1 MSWAARVG
9 NIELAERLL
18 TTSASSATAYSRTD
32 NQLSAFMS
40 SALAKYEDF
49 LVKNVSTITSVEST
63 LRSITWFLPGRF
75 KDAELASEALSALL
89 NVTNL
94 YHDTL
99 LAKIIQNDPK
109 WKPILP
115 LPLHTRYTRAWCNK
129 DNIYKWVA
137 RALELIRFTQLL
149 IEMGMRRKLS
159 DKNRWRGIV
168 FIEAVKITRR
178 PLVSP
183 PIPERDL
190 DPASLPPSSIHSS
203 PTLAPTPPP
212 SSPPATPDH
221 LKNNHVPLEPNSLML
236 TPPPPDRSDTSVE
249 DYLLP
254 KALTTSS
261 VRPSL
266 QLIHPFTSIKD
277 WIAEVVY
284 IIRPL
289 IYVTVLRTNTHRDR
303 ALVTAFTLDLLSRSL
318 RRAPSSSPSVE
329 HDEYAAR
336 DRDLAWYLLR
346 GSVWDLYTR
355 PRLESLVEKT
365 AQVPLLGLI
374 GAVVKDWVPLIDE
387 YYYYTAL

>member
-1 MSWAARVG
+1 MGSLVG
-9 NIELAERLL
+9 R
-18 TTSASSATAYSRTD
+18 TTA
-32 NQLSAFMS
+32 LSLDTPTSTVMS

-49 LVKNVSTITSVEST
+49 LVRNVSTISSVESS

-89 NVTNL
+89 NVTSL

-99 LAKIIQNDPK
+99 LARIVQSDPK

-115 LPLHTRYTRAWCNK
+115 LPLHTKYTRAWCNK
-129 DNIYKWVA
+129 DKAYTWIA
-137 RALELIRFTQLL
+137 RVLELIRFTQLL

-168 FIEAVKITRR
+168 IIEAIKVALRLALLRITRR

-203 PTLAPTPPP
+203 PTLAPTTPLA
-212 SSPPATPDH
+212 SPPATPDH
-221 LKNNHVPLEPNSLML
+221 FKNNYMPLEPSSLML
-236 TPPPPDRSDTSVE
+236 TPPPPGRSDTSVE

-266 QLIHPFTSIKD
+266 QLVKPLTSVQD
-277 WIAEVVY
+277 WIAEGIY
-284 IIRPL
+284 ILRPL
-289 IYVTVLRTNTHRDR
+289 IYVTMLSAKKHKDR
-303 ALVTAFTLDLLSRSL
+303 ALVTAFAFDLLSRNL
-318 RRAPSSSPSVE
+318 RRAPSASASVE
-329 HDEYAAR
+329 RDEYARR

-346 GSVWDLYTR
+346 GSVWELYTR
-355 PRLESLVEKT
+355 PKLESLIEKV
-365 AQVPLLGLI
+365 AHVPLLSLV